1 MIKTNEPTNGSKI
14 SVGLMLGVMGLIITI
29 WIYNAGIQTV
39 NRELIA
45 DNSKSITENRVNIDM
60 IKTWL
65 TKVDVKLD
73 RVLEQTK

>member
-1 MIKTNEPTNGSKI
+1 MNGSKI
-14 SVGLMLGVMGLIITI
+14 SIGVMLGIMGLIITI

-45 DNSKSITENRVNIDM
+45 DNSKSIAENRVNIDV

>member
-14 SVGLMLGVMGLIITI
+14 SVGLMLGVMGLMITI
-29 WIYNAGIQTV
+29 WIYNAGIQTT
-39 NRELIA
+39 NRGLIA
-45 DNSKSITENRVNIDM
+45 DNSKSIAENRVNIDV